1 MQSTYYT
8 TRILAFGVNPDAT
21 EAKRSPWPRPK
32 AFSGC
37 QQSNPFIDSIDDFS
51 AWEQQQ
57 IRPSHMDGRP
67 PALANCYYDL
77 QDAAQYFPKNC
88 EFQNA
93 YCFLSPSA
101 LKSSHFADDADPF
114 LKCEHDEAFFCEKE
128 KESSSHTVMDASLE
142 PTVSDNRFLI
152 FLIFSNAFDM
162 SLRIFTQIPNDYLQA
177 QSSDEEKRFDS
188 GHSPKRSRR
197 ASRRGYF

>member
-32 AFSGC
+32 VFSGC

-101 LKSSHFADDADPF
+101 LKSSHFADDAEPF
-114 LKCEHDEAFFCEKE
+114 LKCEHVEAFFCEKE
-128 KESSSHTVMDASLE
+128 KESPQNVMDVSLE
-142 PTVSDNRFLI
+142 PTVSENRFLI
-152 FLIFSNAFDM
+152 VLKAHLIC
-162 SLRIFTQIPNDYLQA
+162 L
-177 QSSDEEKRFDS
+177 
-188 GHSPKRSRR
+188 
-197 ASRRGYF
+197 

>member
-128 KESSSHTVMDASLE
+128 KESPQNVMDVSLE
-142 PTVSDNRFLI
+142 PTVSENRFLI
-152 FLIFSNAFDM
+152 VLKAHLIC
-162 SLRIFTQIPNDYLQA
+162 L
-177 QSSDEEKRFDS
+177 
-188 GHSPKRSRR
+188 
-197 ASRRGYF
+197 